1 MTSKT
6 ISGTEFLI
14 DKFADSTD
22 PENGWPLSGQLT
34 ISAYL
39 SDDWNSQSYD
49 PDAPEVALRF
59 KSAQGSTLRF
69 NKIQS
74 ENGSSGESAT
84 AITIATARGDSCV
97 VNFSDRWNS
106 RGSSATGMVNW
117 KYVGDPSDKS
127 DDFSYR
133 TQSTFTATEAGG
145 KNSNSNSASL
155 TFANADYK
163 FNLSIV
169 RSDNWQSADFG
180 KAIDTSSN
188 VFSKYELVDIANEF
202 GLKFSGSVINDDI
215 AGTAS
220 VSIKGVK
227 MDTASYTMTIAN
239 HKETFDQSLLEGIP
253 VLPKSN
259 LSELYGAFSQLEAV
273 LMRAHNQIK
282 ITSADGV
289 TVDTGTGND
298 TIIGGKGD
306 DVLIG
311 GMGRDSMSGGAG
323 ADVFR
328 FAVGD
333 GGLSPSLS
341 DVITDF
347 KLADNDQIRLDGLTD
362 IRCTVTQA
370 AQKSF
375 SLALGTAANEF
386 AKGSNVSLQFVGKNA
401 LLFVDGNEDA
411 KADLA
416 ITLTGLKTGNLALA
430 DYAESGEMFA

>member
-1 MTSKT
+1 
-6 ISGTEFLI
+6 
-14 DKFADSTD
+14 
-22 PENGWPLSGQLT
+22 
-34 ISAYL
+34 
-39 SDDWNSQSYD
+39 
-49 PDAPEVALRF
+49 
-59 KSAQGSTLRF
+59 
-69 NKIQS
+69 
-74 ENGSSGESAT
+74 
-84 AITIATARGDSCV
+84 
-97 VNFSDRWNS
+97 
-106 RGSSATGMVNW
+106 MVNW

-133 TQSTFTATEAGG
+133 SQSAFTASETSG
-145 KNSNSNSASL
+145 KNSNSNSGSV
-155 TFANADYK
+155 TFENADYK

-169 RSDNWQSADFG
+169 RSGNWQSADFG
-180 KAIDTSSN
+180 KAIDTSSD
-188 VFSKYELVDIANEF
+188 VFSTYKLVDNANEF

-227 MDTASYTMTIAN
+227 MDTASYSMKIAN

-253 VLPKSN
+253 VLPKNN
-259 LSELYGAFSQLEAV
+259 LGELYGVFSQLEAV
-273 LMRAHNQIK
+273 LMRANNQIK

-298 TIIGGKGD
+298 TIVGGKGD

-347 KLADNDQIRLDGLTD
+347 RLADNDQIRLDGLTD
-362 IRCTVTQA
+362 IRCTVAQA

-375 SLALGTAANEF
+375 SLALVTAANDF

-401 LLFVDGNEDA
+401 LLFVDWNEDA

-416 ITLTGLKTGNLALA
+416 ITLTGLKTRNLTLA
-430 DYAESGEMFA
+430 DYAESDEMFA